1 ISPFLGCS
9 PSCCFSVYST
19 VLDSQRTFQRPF
31 VEHIQLAIVSNGCFR
46 MGSNSS
52 QKMSC
57 RCFGVVRHR
66 VFEIPSLRLRMTS
79 HDHCGRGRPRSPGL
93 AGKTQKGCGWGITL
107 LMVIVAS
114 RWWVDLLST
123 ST

>member
-1 ISPFLGCS
+1 MISPFLGCS

-46 MGSNSS
+46 MGSDSS

-57 RCFGVVRHR
+57 RCFGVVGHQ
-66 VFEIPSLRLRMTS
+66 VF
-79 HDHCGRGRPRSPGL
+79 DWC
-93 AGKTQKGCGWGITL
+93 KTQKGCGWGITL
-107 LMVIVAS
+107 MVIVAS
-114 RWWVDLLST
+114 RWWVNLLST